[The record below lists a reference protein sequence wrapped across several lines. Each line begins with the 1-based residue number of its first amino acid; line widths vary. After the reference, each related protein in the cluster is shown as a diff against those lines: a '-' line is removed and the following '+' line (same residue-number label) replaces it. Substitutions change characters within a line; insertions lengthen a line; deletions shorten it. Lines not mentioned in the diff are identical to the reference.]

1 MGLIYSNDSMR
12 WLRSIHIHHNKM
24 SWVSLQGKGY
34 RHDTSCVHNQQLC
47 LDKLPESR
55 ELGYHC
61 NPLTLGSWKRMIEDD
76 DTYDMFSYVCH
87 IFYDTGAKYMCRRLI
102 QNKNNNI
109 WYYAICIHRL
119 YVLSLCPACL
129 LLLSFYH
136 LIFEHSEISQSSEEH
151 NNYICFWRSLAIS
164 MTYMVS

>member
-47 LDKLPESR
+47 LDKLPEIR
-55 ELGYHC
+55 DLGYHC

-109 WYYAICIHRL
+109 WYYAFLFIGCTYFR
-119 YVLSLCPACL
+119 YVLLAFYSYHFII
-129 LLLSFYH
+129 SF
-136 LIFEHSEISQSSEEH
+136 LNIGKSRRV
-151 NNYICFWRSLAIS
+151 WG
-164 MTYMVS
+164 